1 MVDVKELLKKYES
14 KLEKEITA
22 PYTSDISR
30 EYLKFKE
37 EIKPEL
43 NTYEKLTKNIGNL
56 IKIGV
61 KEKDKTK
68 IARSLETAHL
78 DIRPEDAAAFS
89 LFSFIAIV
97 LVTVVMFAAL
107 FLFGVQIDTLLILL
121 FLGFL
126 AAVFVFYYTDT
137 LPKRFEQ
144 SWRLKASSQMVP
156 AILYTV
162 VYMRHTSNLEMAIRF
177 ASEHLQAP
185 LSLDFKKVFWDVETG
200 KFSSI
205 KESLDAYLETW
216 REYSIEFVESFH
228 LIESSLFEPT
238 DAHRIEI
245 LEKAL
250 SVILDGVYEKML
262 KYTHEI
268 NSPLTNLYMLGI
280 VLPTLAIAMLPLA
293 STLLGGAFKWW
304 HVAILFNIIVPFLV
318 FYMTSQILV
327 KRPGGY
333 GETELLEANPD
344 YPYYKSRQHYVKAA
358 FIAVPLLLLGLIPLI
373 FYYTP
378 IPALFGLNPDYTFG
392 QIGVSFLENVLFF
405 DFKHPSGAGP
415 FGLMALLL
423 SLFIPLSIAMF
434 FAIAYKSKTK
444 RLLEMRDKTKNLEQ
458 EFASSLFQLG
468 NRIGDGIP
476 AEMAFGRV
484 SESLKGTPTAE
495 FFRMVNSN
503 IQQLGMSLKEAI
515 FNTQRGAIIYF
526 PSSLVRTSMQIL
538 IESVKKGL
546 QVAAR
551 ALTSISTY
559 VKNINKINERLRD
572 LLSEIVSSMRSN
584 MSFLAPLLAGIV
596 VGLSAMITSIL
607 NKLSAMMAAGQMS
620 PDASI
625 GIGFSASTLTNLFVL
640 EQMVPPYWLQIV
652 VGIYLVEI
660 IYILTTTL
668 VTVESGS
675 DELKEK
681 AEISKNMKS
690 GMLMYL
696 MAALVAIM
704 ALTILA
710 EIAIKTTVT

>member
-1 MVDVKELLKKYES
+1 MADVKEILKKYGS
-14 KLEKEITA
+14 KLEKEITS
-22 PYTSDISR
+22 PYVGDVSR
-30 EYLKFKE
+30 EYQKFKE
-37 EIKPEL
+37 ELKPEQNL
-43 NTYEKLTKNIGNL
+43 YEKLTKGIGNM

-61 KEKDKTK
+61 KEADKQR
-68 IARSLETAHL
+68 IAKSLETAHL
-78 DIRPEDAAAFS
+78 DVRPEDAAAFS
-89 LFSFIAIV
+89 IFSFIGVMIFSI
-97 LVTVVMFAAL
+97 LVFVSF
-107 FLFGVQIDTLLILL
+107 FLFGVQLDTLLIFL

-126 AAVFVFYYTDT
+126 AGIFVFYYTDS
-137 LPKRFEQ
+137 LPRRFEQ
-144 SWRLKASSQMVP
+144 AWRLKASSQMVP

-185 LSLDFKKVFWDVETG
+185 LSLDFKKIFWDVETG

-216 REYSIEFVESFH
+216 REYSLEFVEAFH

-238 DAHRIEI
+238 EGRRVEI

-262 KYTHEI
+262 RYSHEI
-268 NSPLTNLYMLGI
+268 NAPLTNLYMLGI

-293 STLLGGAFKWW
+293 STLLGEAFKWW
-304 HVAILFNIIVPFLV
+304 HVAILFDVIVPFIV
-318 FYMTSQILV
+318 FYMTSQILI

-344 YPYYKSRQHYVKAA
+344 YPYYKSRQHYVNAA
-358 FIAVPLLLLGLIPLI
+358 LIAAPLLILGLLPLI
-373 FYYTP
+373 FYYTD
-378 IPALFGLNPDYTFG
+378 IPLLFGLQKDYTFG
-392 QIGVSFLENVLFF
+392 QIGVSFLENVKFF
-405 DFKHPSGAGP
+405 DFKKGGAGP

-423 SLFIPLSIAMF
+423 SLLIPVAVAVF
-434 FAIAYKSKTK
+434 FAISYKAKTK
-444 RLLEMRDKTKNLEQ
+444 RLLEMRDKTKGLET

-538 IESVKKGL
+538 IESAKKGL

-572 LLSEIVSSMRSN
+572 LLAEIVSSMKSN
-584 MSFLAPLLAGIV
+584 MSFLAPMLAGIV
-596 VGLSAMITSIL
+596 VGLSSMITSIL
-607 NKLSAMMAAGQMS
+607 NKLSVMMSAGQVGA
-620 PDASI
+620 DT
-625 GIGFSASTLTNLFVL
+625 GIGMGFSVGSLTKLFVL

-660 IYILTTTL
+660 IYILTITL

-675 DELKEK
+675 DKLREK
-681 AEISKNMKS
+681 SEIAKNMKS
-690 GMLMYL
+690 GMIMYL
-696 MAALVAIM
+696 MAALVAII
-704 ALTILA
+704 ALTVLA
-710 EIAIKTTVT
+710 EIAIKSTVGG